1 MQSPLFFLSFFRLT
15 TYVTNNKGKSYPT
28 DFGSHLERK
37 GGNMFIIEA
46 LGFVILFVI
55 IIALG
60 AFTAASVVLSYIY
73 WIVVAAFSVTAI
85 AALCSR
91 LVRFFKRKARR
102 S

>member
-1 MQSPLFFLSFFRLT
+1 
-15 TYVTNNKGKSYPT
+15 
-28 DFGSHLERK
+28 
-37 GGNMFIIEA
+37 MFIIEA
-46 LGFVILFVI
+46 LGFVLLFVI

-102 S
+102 SSYVIVEIEFSSEPREIFPRLFLCLFPSRRE